1 MSATP
6 EGRLLTPQQ
15 RHAMCKSKRRFAE
28 QNAAIDFTISCRQ
41 RGVFVSGGGRVYSC
55 PVCAGWHVTSRGQVL
70 DLQAPALAA
79 TG

>member
-15 RHAMCKSKRRFAE
+15 RHAMCKSKRRFAK
-28 QNAAIDFTISCRQ
+28 QNEAIDFTISCRK
-41 RGVFVSGGGRVYSC
+41 RGVFAGGRVYRC

-70 DLQAPALAA
+70 DLQAPLAA

>member
-15 RHAMCKSKRRFAE
+15 RHAMCKSKKRFAE
-28 QNAAIDFTISCRQ
+28 QNAAINFTIKCRQ
-41 RGVFVSGGGRVYSC
+41 NGVFAGGRVYVC